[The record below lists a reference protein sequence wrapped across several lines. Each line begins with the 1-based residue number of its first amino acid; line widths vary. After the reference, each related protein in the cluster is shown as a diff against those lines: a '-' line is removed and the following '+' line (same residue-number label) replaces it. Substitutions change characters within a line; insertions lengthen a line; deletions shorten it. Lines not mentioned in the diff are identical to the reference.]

1 MVGRT
6 VLLIKLDMRVNLE
19 NKATYEK
26 KVMYISNGENTFMN
40 IGDINTG
47 LVRIDIINKMFNGL
61 PSKSNTKKIILVISD
76 YGEFVEP
83 LKDIYGDDC
92 EIYCVPTTHYGFE
105 MCKLSL
111 SVYVNNP
118 ENFVIFDRTK
128 LQLLGFGR
136 EYFEY
141 IMKSKRMKF
150 DIGVANPPYG
160 SDGVGTNKKLHF
172 DIMEVCLSM
181 CDKVNFIMPSKCLYD
196 EALSTERKML
206 RENGCYKVEIQD
218 KSIFPNTQMPPTA
231 IYFCDKSCGQYDE
244 RLGEDIYVANNFF
257 KNDIEEYIYNIFN
270 TGNTMFKHTLRIDG
284 KVSEEDKIFDNIC
297 KKLNKYKYFI
307 NVSYA
312 NYGMN
317 GEWIAQNDLKNAGVK
332 NLDEEIDFILNI
344 STPKFVIRLNS
355 ETSANNL
362 YNLLQSKLMKFC
374 LWILQDDRNMKQ
386 KVYKLFPDIDYENIY
401 NNRDLLRAIKCD
413 ESKIEDI
420 LNYVESFDFTEKREN
435 RFLQTNN

>member
-1 MVGRT
+1 
-6 VLLIKLDMRVNLE
+6 MRVNLE

-61 PSKSNTKKIILVISD
+61 PSKSNTKKIILAISD
-76 YGEFVEP
+76 YGEFVAP
-83 LKDIYGDDC
+83 LKDIYGSDC
-92 EIYCVPTTHYGFE
+92 EIYCVPTTYYGFE

-118 ENFVIFDRTK
+118 ENFVIFDRAK

-172 DIMEVCLSM
+172 DIMEVCLSL

-196 EALSTERKML
+196 ESLSSEREML
-206 RENGCYKVEIQD
+206 RKNGCYKVEIQD
-218 KSIFPNTQMPPTA
+218 KSIFPSTQMPQTA
-231 IYFCDKSCGQYDE
+231 IYFCDKSCGYYDE
-244 RLGEDIYVANNFF
+244 KLGSDIYIANKFF
-257 KNDIEEYIYNIFN
+257 KNDIEKYIYTIFN
-270 TGNTMFKHTLRIDG
+270 TGNTMFKYTVRIDG
-284 KVSEEDKIFDNIC
+284 KVESESREFDSIC
-297 KKLNKYKYFI
+297 AKLKDYKYFI
-307 NVSYA
+307 NISYA
-312 NYGMN
+312 NHGMT
-317 GEWIAQNDLKNAGVK
+317 GEWIAQNALRDIGVK
-332 NLDEEIDFILNI
+332 NLDDEIKFILDCKT
-344 STPKFVIRLNS
+344 SKFVMRLQS
-355 ETSANNL
+355 ESAANNL
-362 YNLLQSKLMKFC
+362 YNLLQTKLMRFC
-374 LWILQDDRNMKQ
+374 LWVCQDDRNMKQ
-386 KVYKLFPDIDYENIY
+386 KVYKLFPDVDYENIFDE
-401 NNRDLLRAIKCD
+401 RDLLRAVKCD

-420 LNYVESFDFTEKREN
+420 LNYVETFNFKEKRN
-435 RFLQTNN
+435 DRFLKNNN